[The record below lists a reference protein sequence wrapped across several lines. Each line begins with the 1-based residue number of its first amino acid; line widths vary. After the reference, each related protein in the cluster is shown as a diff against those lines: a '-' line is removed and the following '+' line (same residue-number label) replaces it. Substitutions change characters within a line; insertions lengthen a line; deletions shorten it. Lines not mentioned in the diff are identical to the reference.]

1 MRRNDLPWEKLVKTS
16 QTGCKALPQNSLW
29 NVDTSS
35 WPFLMFHL
43 LSSTSQPQSILQKVN
58 SVFFLVNYHFNSTEL
73 IRTRH
78 HSDQMSEGIN
88 LPRVGI
94 KLPGQLKRDRTDIA
108 LSFSFCLT
116 IHWLFGFV
124 SEYPRATYMCDAPS
138 VCVLLV
144 SFLCVF
150 LFFLLYSLCVFIFVL
165 QSNYFLALC
174 LSIRVQRLCAFS
186 LSSVCVD

>member
-124 SEYPRATYMCDAPS
+124 SEYPRATY
-138 VCVLLV
+138 LFLFV
-144 SFLCVF
+144 SFVF
-150 LFFLLYSLCVFIFVL
+150 FFVYVFFLLFLFVYVQCFLCF
-165 QSNYFLALC
+165 FLSFSFC
-174 LSIRVQRLCAFS
+174 LSIQLLFI
-186 LSSVCVD
+186 